1 VEGSFVS
8 WEMNLQFGRNYP
20 VFQRNLLP
28 PSAYYT
34 LMDAASS
41 CEMMVHS
48 IRQQGPT
55 SQKTVL
61 FISVLREPQ
70 ILGRQWF
77 TFSRPVLDTLVR
89 FRVLTVVLVKKSL

>member
-1 VEGSFVS
+1 MSSGY
-8 WEMNLQFGRNYP
+8 N
-20 VFQRNLLP
+20 
-28 PSAYYT
+28 T

-48 IRQQGPT
+48 IRQQGLT

-61 FISVLREPQ
+61 FISAPREPQ

-77 TFSRPVLDTLVR
+77 TFSRPVLDIPVR
-89 FRVLTVVLVKKSL
+89 FGVLTVVLVKKLLRAFETLVTT